1 MYFLIFLICWF
12 LQNSLALLVFPRYLF
27 IAIISVTRKTQL
39 AGFGGDSQRWHHPV
53 SKSISCWHGEEGKTL
68 CCRWDK
74 SLQNA
79 FYREGV
85 QRWNMLASSYC
96 LKKKTSQNSCCRL
109 ALDYLFIYLKLSPYP
124 FSWRLFCIYFQA
136 ELKSFVEASGGESRL
151 GFLYLPSGGTWIGW
165 NSRCFILTLDV
176 HSVAGRAEGNR
187 CAFTQLLLFQ
197 TPPGSSYAISR
208 QYDQRSGCMWGTSVA
223 YFLYMRG
230 KMAFSGEKGK

>member
-1 MYFLIFLICWF
+1 MYFLVFLICWF
-12 LQNSLALLVFPRYLF
+12 LQNSLALLVFPTYLF

-96 LKKKTSQNSCCRL
+96 LKKKRL
-109 ALDYLFIYLKLSPYP
+109 KTPVAGLLLIIYLKLSPYP
-124 FSWRLFCIYFQA
+124 FSWRLFFVFIFKQSLRALLKQVEERADLDFFIFQVVA
-136 ELKSFVEASGGESRL
+136 HELDGTRDASF
-151 GFLYLPSGGTWIGW
+151 W
-165 NSRCFILTLDV
+165 
-176 HSVAGRAEGNR
+176 H
-187 CAFTQLLLFQ
+187 
-197 TPPGSSYAISR
+197 
-208 QYDQRSGCMWGTSVA
+208 
-223 YFLYMRG
+223 
-230 KMAFSGEKGK
+230 